1 MGTVFYYKDIIKI
14 DDSLLGFDEILKNSC
29 YKKYNIFFEFKN
41 IEKSFSLVKKIIL
54 DNYKNINFQNLY
66 FYNANDF
73 INFIIKKPIYLPNN
87 INLFINEGC
96 FIGCVYCD
104 NVNDSF
110 NMLSLESIKF
120 FLSKYNLG
128 DNINYNIIGQG
139 DPLFHPELFKIL
151 DYIKSIGG
159 HITFFSGGKSLLYC
173 SDINRLNILVD
184 EFKINI
190 SASNHEVY
198 NLTHSNK
205 INKDDFD
212 ILISKFK
219 IISKKTTFIT
229 VINKFNIND
238 LYNLYNLIISIGAF
252 GFEIKKNVFYRNN
265 DILNNKEIY
274 NNIIKLIVYFSRNKN
289 INIVTNIISG
299 FIKYNIFPEFLNRQK
314 NLLDFYIDDLITK
327 KTIEEINNINV
338 CHQFGNSI
346 DIIEKGIVSLCCKY
360 DIGNVSLVDG
370 DGFYY
375 DNDLFISKYSEYSI
389 KTPDGCKKCP
399 MPIDRYKNYLKYNF
413 INDL

>member
-1 MGTVFYYKDIIKI
+1 MWTVFYYKDIIKI
-14 DDSLLGFDEILKNSC
+14 DDNLLWFDEILKNSC

-87 INLFINEGC
+87 INLFINEWC

-110 NMLSLESIKF
+110 NMLSLESIKI
-120 FLSKYNLG
+120 FLSKYNLW
-128 DNINYNIIGQG
+128 DNINYNIIWQW
-139 DPLFHPELFKIL
+139 DPLFHPEIFKIL
-151 DYIKSIGG
+151 DYIKSIWW
-159 HITFFSGGKSLLYC
+159 HITFFSWWKSLLYC

-190 SASNHEVY
+190 SSSNYEVY

-212 ILISKFK
+212 LLISKFK

-229 VINKFNIND
+229 VLNKYNIND
-238 LYNLYNLIISIGAF
+238 LYNLYNLIISIWAF
-252 GFEIKKNVFYRNN
+252 WFEIKKNIFYKEN
-265 DILNNKEIY
+265 DILDNTKLY

-289 INIVTNIISG
+289 INIVTNIISW
-299 FIKYNIFPEFLNRQK
+299 FIKYNIFPDFLDRQK
-314 NLLDFYIDDLITK
+314 SLLDLYIDELITK
-327 KTIEEINNINV
+327 KTLSEINNINV
-338 CHQFGNSI
+338 CHQFWNSI
-346 DIIEKGIVSLCCKY
+346 DIIEKWLVSVCCKY
-360 DIGNVSLVDG
+360 DIWNFWLVSDAW
-370 DGFYY
+370 FYH
-375 DNDLFISKYSEYSI
+375 DNDLFISKYNKFLI
-389 KTPDGCKKCP
+389 NTPEWCKKCP